1 MSGATGQLL
10 SVQSRI
16 REELVQQSRGCKVQN
31 GNLQTN
37 DSTKPSD
44 TLSRPVTRYRLL
56 KMFAVASC
64 IRFDAGTFIG
74 ELSLVA
80 HPRDFD

>member
-16 REELVQQSRGCKVQN
+16 KGKLVQRNRESKVRN
-31 GNLQTN
+31 GNLRTN

-44 TLSRPVTRYRLL
+44 TPSRPVTRYRLL
-56 KMFAVASC
+56 KMLAVASC
-64 IRFDAGTFIG
+64 IRFGAGTFTG
-74 ELSLVA
+74 EFPLVA
-80 HPRDFD
+80 YRGNF